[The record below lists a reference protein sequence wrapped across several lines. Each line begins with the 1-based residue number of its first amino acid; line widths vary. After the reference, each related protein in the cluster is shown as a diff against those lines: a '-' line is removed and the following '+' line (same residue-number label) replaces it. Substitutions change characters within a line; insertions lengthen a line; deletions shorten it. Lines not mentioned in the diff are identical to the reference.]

1 MNSSAH
7 TESNSD
13 AQRWIEWQE
22 RGLERDRRRAVTMK
36 WVMALI
42 AIALGALFGT
52 LL

>member
-1 MNSSAH
+1 MSSPAPIVSKS
-7 TESNSD
+7 E
-13 AQRWIEWQE
+13 AQGWMEWE
-22 RGLERDRRRAVTMK
+22 DRGLARDPRLAVTMK